1 MAAKMAGPTSRR
13 ESRASIYACSWTSL
27 LNHYFESREIQI
39 VNPTTS
45 SEPEGPVA
53 VLSGRSA
60 CHRRGSRMV
69 IIHDH
74 ACSTTVKLYAIYD
87 STKMSRS
94 SSTTTRGDRLCDPS
108 RAEQRGGADAAVRV
122 GGHLEAFLLDWGCA
136 TTLPRAGLV
145 RVEREEHQEW

>member
-1 MAAKMAGPTSRR
+1 
-13 ESRASIYACSWTSL
+13 
-27 LNHYFESREIQI
+27 
-39 VNPTTS
+39 
-45 SEPEGPVA
+45 
-53 VLSGRSA
+53 
-60 CHRRGSRMV
+60 MV

-74 ACSTTVKLYAIYD
+74 ACSTTVKLYGIYD

-122 GGHLEAFLLDWGCA
+122 GGHLEAFLLDLGCA

-145 RVEREEHQEW
+145 RVEREEHQE

>member
-1 MAAKMAGPTSRR
+1 
-13 ESRASIYACSWTSL
+13 
-27 LNHYFESREIQI
+27 
-39 VNPTTS
+39 
-45 SEPEGPVA
+45 
-53 VLSGRSA
+53 
-60 CHRRGSRMV
+60 MV

-122 GGHLEAFLLDWGCA
+122 GGHLEAFLHERGHA
-136 TTLPRAGLV
+136 TALPRAGLV
-145 RVEREEHQEW
+145 RVEREEHQE